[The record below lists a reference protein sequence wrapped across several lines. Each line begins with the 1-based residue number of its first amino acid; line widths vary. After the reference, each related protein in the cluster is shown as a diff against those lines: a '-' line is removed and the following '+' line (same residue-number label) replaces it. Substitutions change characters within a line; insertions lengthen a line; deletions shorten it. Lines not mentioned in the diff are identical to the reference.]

1 MTQVIDYAYWFTW
14 CGGGDNDNEVDME
27 VDEEADNGMDK
38 EVDTDMGHK
47 KLSGHKSYPA
57 IKGW

>member
-1 MTQVIDYAYWFTW
+1 
-14 CGGGDNDNEVDME
+14 ME

-47 KLSGHKSYPA
+47 KLSGHKKLFGHKKLSGHKSYLA
-57 IKGW
+57 TKKLSSHI